1 MFQPRQA
8 QESAVIDNRW
18 ALQTDRPVARGVYH
32 RLLGHAIFTMLL
44 AALAVVEIWYMLPQ
58 RSSGWESLAQKTA
71 RCLG

>member
-18 ALQTDRPVARGVYH
+18 ALQTDRPVAHGVYN

-44 AALAVVEIWYMLPQ
+44 AALAVVEIW
-58 RSSGWESLAQKTA
+58 
-71 RCLG
+71 